1 MHVSPGQLDAEAYG
15 VKSSV
20 IDMTRWVQANMDASQ
35 VQEKTLQQG
44 IELAQS
50 RYWRVGD
57 MYQAWLGDAEL
68 AGEGRLDN

>member
-1 MHVSPGQLDAEAYG
+1 
-15 VKSSV
+15 
-20 IDMTRWVQANMDASQ
+20 MTRWVQANMDASR

-57 MYQAWLGDAEL
+57 MYGAGLGDAEL
-68 AGEGRLDN
+68 AGESRLDN